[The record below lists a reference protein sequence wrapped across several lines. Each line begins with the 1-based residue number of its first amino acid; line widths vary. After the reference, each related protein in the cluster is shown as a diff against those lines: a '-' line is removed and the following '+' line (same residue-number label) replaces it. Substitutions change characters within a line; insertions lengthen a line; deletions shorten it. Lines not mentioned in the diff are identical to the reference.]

1 MRLIAACE
9 LITKKTGYYIDR
21 EALRNRVST
30 GKIKGGIVNGLCE
43 VLDSDIERFCE
54 TWDGKMKKEDVKRG
68 KDKRKRGSRKEKDG
82 ERVKRKSFDSN

>member
-9 LITKKTGYYIDR
+9 LITKKTGHYIDR

-30 GKIKGGIVNGLCE
+30 GKIKGRMVDGLCE

-54 TWDGKMKKEDVKRG
+54 TWKGKMQKKDVKRG
-68 KDKRKRGSRKEKDG
+68 KDKCKRGSRKEKDG
-82 ERVKRKSFDSN
+82 ERVKMKKGAV